1 MPENLKPAAPPKGIA
16 LLLAALSA
24 LGPFSI
30 DAYLPSFHEI
40 GQSLAATPLQV
51 QQTLTAYLLPFA
63 FMSLWHGSISDA
75 LGRRRVILWALVFF
89 ALASLGCAFVTQIEH
104 LWILRAAQGITA
116 GVGVVVGRAIVRDL
130 FDGAPAQRMMS
141 QVSMTFALAPA
152 IAPVIGGWLHTWFGW
167 RSVFY
172 FLALFTALLWVVSW
186 RYLPE
191 TLPPEKR
198 QSLRPGYLART
209 YWRVL
214 TCPPFLAASLAIAF
228 NFSGF
233 FLYPLSAP
241 TFLIRHLGASE
252 REFLW
257 LFGPAMVGMML
268 GAWFSG
274 RLAGKISPATTI
286 RRGFL
291 VMALAAVGNVALNL
305 AFPPALPWSVL
316 PIFVYTTGMAL
327 TMPSLTLLALDL
339 FPQQRG
345 LAASCQAF
353 LQSGGNS
360 LVAAIV
366 APLIWGSTLTLA
378 FGMTGLLLFGSLSA
392 LLYFGFQHRRA
403 SP

>member
-1 MPENLKPAAPPKGIA
+1 MPENLKPAAPPTGIA

-40 GQSLAATPLQV
+40 GQSLSATPLQV

-63 FMSLWHGSISDA
+63 FMSLWHGAISDA
-75 LGRRRVILWALVFF
+75 LGRRRVILWALVLFG
-89 ALASLGCAFVTQIEH
+89 LASLGCAFVTQIEQ

-130 FDGAPAQRMMS
+130 FDGAQAQRMMA
-141 QVSMTFALAPA
+141 QVSMTFALAPS

-167 RSVFY
+167 RPVFY
-172 FLALFTALLWVVSW
+172 FLTLFAALLWVVSW

-191 TLPPEKR
+191 TLPLGKR
-198 QSLRPGYLART
+198 QSLRPGYLVRT
-209 YWRVL
+209 YWRVM

-241 TFLIRHLGASE
+241 IFMIRHLGASE

-257 LFGPAMVGMML
+257 LFGPATAGMIL
-268 GAWFSG
+268 GAWLSG
-274 RLAGKISPATTI
+274 HLAGKISPRTTI
-286 RRGFL
+286 LRGFL
-291 VMALAAVGNVALNL
+291 IMGLAAVSNIALNL
-305 AFPPALPWSVL
+305 AFPPGIPWSVM

-345 LAASCQAF
+345 LAASCQTF
-353 LQSGGNS
+353 MQSGSNS
-360 LVAAIV
+360 IIAGIV

-378 FGMTGLLLFGSLSA
+378 FGMTGLLFFGSLSA
-392 LLYFGFQHRRA
+392 LLYFAFQHRRA